1 MKITIVTVGRMKKGS
16 EKNLW
21 DVYAKRLK
29 WSVAVKEVEEKNA
42 LGPQAIKR
50 KEADLLLAKVPKGA
64 LLVIMDQNGLNISS
78 RDFAKRIGL
87 WQDRGMR
94 DLAIVIGGSDGL
106 DQTVIDKAD
115 LKIAMGKMTWPH
127 MLARIMLLE
136 QIYRAQCIL
145 ENHPYHK

>member
-1 MKITIVTVGRMKKGS
+1 MKITIVAVGRIKKGS

-21 DVYAKRLK
+21 DIYAKRLK
-29 WSVAVKEVEEKNA
+29 WSLVLKEVEEKNA

-78 RDFAKRIGL
+78 LDFAKRIGL

>member
-1 MKITIVTVGRMKKGS
+1 MKITIITVGRMKKGS

-21 DVYAKRLK
+21 DIYVKRLK
-29 WSVAVKEVEEKNA
+29 WSLVLKEVEEKNA

-64 LLVIMDQNGLNISS
+64 LLVIMDQNGLNIASL
-78 RDFAKRIGL
+78 DFAKRIGL

>member
-1 MKITIVTVGRMKKGS
+1 MKITIVAVGRIKKGS

-21 DVYAKRLK
+21 DIYAKRLK
-29 WSVAVKEVEEKNA
+29 WSLVLKEVEEKNA

-64 LLVIMDQNGLNISS
+64 LLVIMDQNGLNLSS
-78 RDFAKRIGL
+78 LDFAKRIGL

-94 DLAIVIGGSDGL
+94 DLAIVVGGSEGL
-106 DQTVIDKAD
+106 DQNVIDKAD

>member
-1 MKITIVTVGRMKKGS
+1 MKITIVAVGRIKKGS

-21 DVYAKRLK
+21 DIYAKRLK
-29 WSVAVKEVEEKNA
+29 WSLVLKEVEEKNA

-50 KEADLLLAKVPKGA
+50 KEAELLFAKVPKGA
-64 LLVIMDQNGLNISS
+64 LLIAMDQNGLLLSS
-78 RDFAKRIGL
+78 PEFAKKMVL
-87 WQDRGMR
+87 WEDSGIS
-94 DLAIVIGGSDGL
+94 DLAIVVGGSEGL
-106 DQTVIDKAD
+106 DQTIIDKAD

-145 ENHPYHK
+145 GNHPYHK

>member
-1 MKITIVTVGRMKKGS
+1 MKITIVAVGRIKKGS

-21 DVYAKRLK
+21 DIYAKRLK
-29 WSVAVKEVEEKNA
+29 WSLVLKEVEEKNA

-78 RDFAKRIGL
+78 LDFAKRIGL

-94 DLAIVIGGSDGL
+94 DLAIVIGGSEGL
-106 DQTVIDKAD
+106 DQTVIAKAH